1 MPGDPKECRS
11 RAQRCLELADK
22 ARTPE
27 GRKIFLRLVDQ
38 WDHLAKELDHAHVR
52 LEALKENHSQA
63 LALLPIRLGFAAFDT

>member
-38 WDHLAKELDHAHVR
+38 WDHLAKELDHAHVQ
-52 LEALKENHSQA
+52 LEALRENHHRR
-63 LALLPIRLGFAAFDT
+63 LPAFPYD